1 LFFCPQQQSPW
12 TGPVSRELLVFNSF
26 VRSLSRS
33 LRSLLEAT
41 AFNLVLRGDSRRARE
56 DYLDIALSLP
66 FQSDTNTGM
75 GILCKAYCDA
85 VTVLSQSLDREALGN
100 EQGRPIKEQAA
111 GMLDPGEGKGLFANV
126 RGVRAEL
133 ERGFRFW
140 DVVRAVLP
148 TTHRYTFFFPFPPSQ
163 GIAETSM
170 L

>member
-1 LFFCPQQQSPW
+1 LRLFFLRVEQQAPW

-41 AFNLVLRGDSRRARE
+41 AFNLVLRGDAQRVRE

-66 FQSDTNTGM
+66 FQSDSNTGM

-85 VTVLSQSLDREALGN
+85 VTVLSQSQSLGREALGG
-100 EQGRPIKEQAA
+100 EGGRPVKEQAA
-111 GMLDPGEGKGLFANV
+111 GMLDPAEGKGLFANV

-140 DVVRAVLP
+140 DVVRTPDNPLPPPPPRVL
-148 TTHRYTFFFPFPPSQ
+148 TR
-163 GIAETSM
+163 GR
-170 L
+170 